1 MRPRLVEKLPLRVRG
16 MVGMAAH
23 SAGSADINGTRS
35 RNRVIICLGRG
46 TLAAHGNN
54 VHWGRHS
61 GLWKLLL
68 P

>member
-1 MRPRLVEKLPLRVRG
+1 MRLRLVEKLPLRVSG

-54 VHWGRHS
+54 VH
-61 GLWKLLL
+61 
-68 P
+68 